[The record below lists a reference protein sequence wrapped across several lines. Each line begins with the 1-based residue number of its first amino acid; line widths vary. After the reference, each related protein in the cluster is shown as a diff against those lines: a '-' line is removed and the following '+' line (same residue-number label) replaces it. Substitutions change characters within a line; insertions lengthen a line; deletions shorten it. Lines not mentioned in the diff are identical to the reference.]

1 MTAGRLLSE
10 AARRVSRHTG
20 IAEETGVVVSVRC
33 RRSGKGR
40 GSVAVGFVFEMFE
53 DSSDD
58 TRLGD
63 EGDHAEFAAARTQQG
78 VELENS
84 SNQICPPTA
93 QSLLSGGAQGRLV
106 LLSLELRRNILL
118 GRLRSL
124 ASSSSNV

>member
-40 GSVAVGFVFEMFE
+40 GSVAVGFVFQMFE

-58 TRLGD
+58 TRLGRIGFIMPPFLQPRNSGSFGVARGCSRTVVLRRLHGLLDSRFVEVATADAPRD
-63 EGDHAEFAAARTQQG
+63 EGRGLNGGQDSAAD
-78 VELENS
+78 
-84 SNQICPPTA
+84 
-93 QSLLSGGAQGRLV
+93 
-106 LLSLELRRNILL
+106 
-118 GRLRSL
+118 
-124 ASSSSNV
+124 